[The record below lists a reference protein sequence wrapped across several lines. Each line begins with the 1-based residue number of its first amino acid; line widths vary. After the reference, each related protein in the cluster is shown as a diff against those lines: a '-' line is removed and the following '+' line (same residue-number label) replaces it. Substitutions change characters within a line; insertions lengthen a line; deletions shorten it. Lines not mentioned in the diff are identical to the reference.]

1 MHWPISQG
9 WRQTYFICMSTL
21 IKTVTDELRRRILK
35 GSLPAGSRIK
45 EIEFAAELN
54 VSRTPLRLAL
64 GELERLGYVEK
75 SGRQGFRVR
84 EINMAEVAEA
94 LELRGVLEG
103 YAARRIAEM
112 GLSDKDHN
120 WLGMLVDNGRHLIS
134 SWTRDTRQPFAE
146 SWAENN
152 KQFHDALINMARN
165 SHLAQSMQIVSRTV
179 FARAGNLGSIGDYPE
194 IELEFFTRAQE
205 DHEAIFDA
213 IAQREGARAEAL
225 CREHARRSI
234 ANKQK
239 LSRLSERTPI

>member
-1 MHWPISQG
+1 
-9 WRQTYFICMSTL
+9 MSTL
-21 IKTVTDELRRRILK
+21 IRSVTEELRRRILK
-35 GSLPAGSRIK
+35 GTLPAGSRIK
-45 EIEFAAELN
+45 EVEFSAELK

-84 EINMAEVAEA
+84 EINMDEVTEA

-103 YAARRIAEM
+103 YAARRIAEA
-112 GLSDKDHN
+112 GISNKDLTA
-120 WLGMLVDNGRHLIS
+120 LGKLVENGRELIS
-134 SWTRDTRQPFAE
+134 SWTLDTRHQFAE

-152 KQFHDALINMARN
+152 KQFHDALIILANN
-165 SHLAQSMQIVSRTV
+165 SHLAESMRTVSRTV

-213 IAQREGARAEAL
+213 IELREGTRVEAL

-239 LSRLSERTPI
+239 LSRLSETN

>member
-1 MHWPISQG
+1 
-9 WRQTYFICMSTL
+9 MSTL

-45 EIEFAAELN
+45 EIEFSAELN

-103 YAARRIAEM
+103 YAARRIAEQ

-134 SWTRDTRQPFAE
+134 SWTRDTRQPFVE

-213 IAQREGARAEAL
+213 IAQREGTRAEAL

>member
-1 MHWPISQG
+1 
-9 WRQTYFICMSTL
+9 MSTL
-21 IKTVTDELRRRILK
+21 IKTVTEELRRRILK

-45 EIEFAAELN
+45 EIEFSAELN

-84 EINMAEVAEA
+84 EINMDEVAEA

-103 YAARRIAEM
+103 YAARRIAEAAI
-112 GLSDKDHN
+112 SDKDSA
-120 WLGMLVDNGRHLIS
+120 WLGMLVDNGRELICA
-134 SWTRDTRQPFAE
+134 WTRETRQQFAE

-152 KQFHDALINMARN
+152 KQFHDALITLARN
-165 SHLAQSMQIVSRTV
+165 THLAESMQTVSRTV
-179 FARAGNLGSIGDYPE
+179 FARASNLGSIGDYPE

-205 DHEAIFDA
+205 DHEAIFEA
-213 IAQREGARAEAL
+213 ITLREGARAEAL

-234 ANKQK
+234 DNKRK
-239 LSRLSERTPI
+239 LSRLSERI

>member
-1 MHWPISQG
+1 
-9 WRQTYFICMSTL
+9 MSTL
-21 IKTVTDELRRRILK
+21 IKSVTEELRRQILK
-35 GSLPAGSRIK
+35 GTLPAGSRIK
-45 EIEFAAELN
+45 EVEFSSELN

-112 GLSDKDHN
+112 GISDRDLAT
-120 WLGMLVDNGRHLIS
+120 LGRQVHYGRELIS
-134 SWTRDTRQPFAE
+134 SWTRDTRHQFAE
-146 SWAENN
+146 SWADNN
-152 KQFHDALINMARN
+152 KQFHEALITLANN
-165 SHLAQSMQIVSRTV
+165 SHLAESMQIVSRTV

-213 IAQREGARAEAL
+213 ISQREGTRAEAL

-239 LSRLSERTPI
+239 LSRLSEDT

>member
-1 MHWPISQG
+1 
-9 WRQTYFICMSTL
+9 MSTL
-21 IKTVTDELRRRILK
+21 IKSVTEELRRQILK
-35 GSLPAGSRIK
+35 GTLPAGSRIK
-45 EIEFAAELN
+45 EVEFSAELN

-112 GLSDKDHN
+112 GISDKDRAA
-120 WLGMLVDNGRHLIS
+120 LGMLVDYGRKLIS
-134 SWTRDTRQPFAE
+134 SWKRETRHQFTE
-146 SWAENN
+146 SWADNN
-152 KQFHDALINMARN
+152 KQFHEALITLANN
-165 SHLAQSMQIVSRTV
+165 SHLAESMQIVSRTV

-205 DHEAIFDA
+205 DHEAIFNA
-213 IAQREGARAEAL
+213 ITHREGTRVEAL

-239 LSRLSERTPI
+239 LSRLSEGN